1 MNKINW
7 KQKLSSRK
15 FWAAIAGAVASFG
28 AAFSIPDNTIAV
40 VVGILG
46 GVGSICAYIFAEAAT
61 DVADIN
67 ANQTV
72 VIESPEEDE
81 QDESEDGNV

>member
-1 MNKINW
+1 MNKIDW
-7 KQKLSSRK
+7 KRKLSSRK
-15 FWAAIAGAVASFG
+15 FWASIAGAVASFG

-46 GVGSICAYIFAEAAT
+46 GVGSICAYIFAEASA

-67 ANQTV
+67 ANQTITV
-72 VIESPEEDE
+72 EAPKEDE
-81 QDESEDGNV
+81 AGDGTG

>member
-72 VIESPEEDE
+72 TVEAPKDDDAEE
-81 QDESEDGNV
+81 GNV

>member
-28 AAFSIPDNTIAV
+28 AAFSIPDNTIAI
-40 VVGILG
+40 VVGVLG
-46 GVGSICAYIFAEAAT
+46 GVGSICAYIFAEAAA

-72 VIESPEEDE
+72 TVEPPNGE
-81 QDESEDGNV
+81 ESEGAGDV

>member
-15 FWAAIAGAVASFG
+15 FWASIAGAIASFG

-72 VIESPEEDE
+72 TVEIPKDEKAEE
-81 QDESEDGNV
+81 GNV